1 MVVMITTEEYKE
13 LTLKAWKYDKLR
25 EKEINGDFYI
35 SREIDLYEPT
45 AEEKAAIEEKRKTIT
60 EGLKGGL

>member
-25 EKEINGDFYI
+25 EKAINGDFYF

-45 AEEKAAIEEKRKTIT
+45 AEEQAAIEGKRKTIT